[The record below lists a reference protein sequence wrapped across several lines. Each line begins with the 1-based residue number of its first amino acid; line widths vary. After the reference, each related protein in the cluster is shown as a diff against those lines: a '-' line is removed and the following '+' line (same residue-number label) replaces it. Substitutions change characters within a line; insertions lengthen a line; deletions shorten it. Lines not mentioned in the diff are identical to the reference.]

1 MQRLSP
7 FVALLS
13 TYLLAI
19 GAHAKDQ
26 GTVPIFLPYY
36 DAKSWSLVRGSV
48 ITSKPDET
56 TYTIFCA
63 PQTTPSCDLALE
75 LPFIFAEG
83 DNTLRFEGTLTST
96 YTANLE
102 CKLGGTTAATCSAY
116 SSLKSG
122 FVAGLYTGPTEISWT
137 STLSGSEV
145 QWGTLTLADQ
155 PSKTGTP
162 DDVSGTAQATGD
174 PNFTEDFLFDGTL
187 PTSSLPVETGLSSGA
202 RLESTWL
209 LNRLYKVDR
218 EKHERIWRMAKT

>member
-83 DNTLRFEGTLTST
+83 DNTLRFE
-96 YTANLE
+96 
-102 CKLGGTTAATCSAY
+102 GGTTAATCSAY

-209 LNRLYKVDR
+209 WAGSLGCMVLTALLV
-218 EKHERIWRMAKT
+218 